1 LLGTEE
7 KVGSRGVM
15 AFGLE
20 ESFARDLLQVMQIT
34 MTGFI
39 LGIVIVAIHKIIKK
53 YNLDSD

>member
-20 ESFARDLLQVMQIT
+20 ESFAIDLLEVMQVT
-34 MTGFI
+34 MTGLI
-39 LGIVIVAIHKIIKK
+39 LGIVVVAIHKIIKK
-53 YNLDSD
+53 YELDS